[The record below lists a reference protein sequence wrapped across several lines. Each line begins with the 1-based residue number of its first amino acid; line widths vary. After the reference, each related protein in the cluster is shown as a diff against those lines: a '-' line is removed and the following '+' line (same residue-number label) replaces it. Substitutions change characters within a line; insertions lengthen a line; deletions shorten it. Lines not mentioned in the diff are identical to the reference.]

1 MIKGM
6 RCQPFVLLCLKLL
19 PHNQGLQ
26 MASNPDSRAKAY
38 GEKADECLRLAAQ
51 TPQSFIAAEYRRL
64 ASRYRE
70 LQGLEAAYITRMDEK
85 PKDI

>member
-1 MIKGM
+1 MTD
-6 RCQPFVLLCLKLL
+6 
-19 PHNQGLQ
+19 
-26 MASNPDSRAKAY
+26 PDSRAKAY

-51 TPQSFIAAEYRRL
+51 TTQSFIAAEYRKL

-70 LQGLEAAYITRMDEK
+70 LQGLEAAYITRMDGK